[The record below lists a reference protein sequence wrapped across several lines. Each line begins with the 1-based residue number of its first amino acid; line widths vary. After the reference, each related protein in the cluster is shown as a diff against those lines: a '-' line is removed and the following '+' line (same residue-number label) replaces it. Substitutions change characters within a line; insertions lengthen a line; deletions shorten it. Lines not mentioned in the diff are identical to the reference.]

1 MARLQPGRLLKPL
14 FKQSAALQRAMA
26 NVEAGLLG
34 GVMAIGARVSVERAS
49 DFGYRLGRS
58 VASRMRK
65 DQNVR
70 GNLAVAFPG
79 HSLEW
84 IAATSA
90 EIWGQIGRSLAEF
103 PHLPRITGPDLR
115 RRFDLES
122 RIPLGEIVGARTGY
136 VFVGVHQANWN
147 LLAAGGA
154 LGGFPVSV
162 VTTSQNNEALERL
175 IARYRDA
182 MPCGIIY
189 VADTVKRMVSE
200 LNAGRHVG
208 LFIDHRVDNGE
219 MVPFF
224 GHPAATT
231 TVAARIAAKLGTAM
245 VPTRLERL
253 PGVRFRLTFE
263 EPVLPPAGVRDPR
276 EAAFDM
282 CVRVNARFETWI
294 RERPTEWCCVKRR
307 WPKDVTEHARLAA
320 GLITSLGDYSEATEL
335 KANGLSKRSASSHL
349 DG

>member
-1 MARLQPGRLLKPL
+1 M
-14 FKQSAALQRAMA
+14 QSAMA
-26 NVEAGLLG
+26 GLEAGLLG
-34 GVMAIGARVSVERAS
+34 AIMAVASRVPVESAS
-49 DFGYRLGRS
+49 DLGHRLGS
-58 VASRMRK
+58 AVMSRMRK

-79 HSLEW
+79 RSLDW
-84 IAATSA
+84 IADTSRQ
-90 EIWGQIGRSLAEF
+90 IWGQIGRSLAEF
-103 PHLPRITGPDLR
+103 PHLPRITGPDLH

-122 RIPLGEIVGARTGY
+122 RIPLTEIVGARTGY

-162 VTTSQNNEALERL
+162 VTTVQKNDALERL

-182 MPCGIIY
+182 MPCRIIY
-189 VADTVKRMVSE
+189 VSQTVKRTVAE
-200 LNAGRHVG
+200 LTAGRHVG

-231 TVAARIAAKLGTAM
+231 TVAARIAAKLDTAL

-253 PGVRFRLTFE
+253 PGVRFRMTFE
-263 EPVLPPAGVRDPR
+263 EPIRAPSGVRDPR

-282 CVRVNARFETWI
+282 CVRVNARFEAWI
-294 RERPTEWCCVKRR
+294 RERPTEWCCIKRR
-307 WPKDVTEHARLAA
+307 WPKEVTEHARLAA
-320 GLITSLGDYSEATEL
+320 GLITSLGDYADATEQ
-335 KANGLSKRSASSHL
+335 ASTRLSKRRTSAHL
-349 DG
+349 EG